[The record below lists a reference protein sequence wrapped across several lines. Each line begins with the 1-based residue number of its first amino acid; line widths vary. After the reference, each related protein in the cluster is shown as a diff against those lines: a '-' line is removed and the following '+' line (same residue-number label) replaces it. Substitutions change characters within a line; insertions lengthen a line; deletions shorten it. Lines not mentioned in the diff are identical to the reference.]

1 MKPSSRIEEIEEKLK
16 KEYLPLGRDGEFST
30 AQLARIKSR
39 AITAYLDEQAQ
50 ESKALEEWVCT
61 MENAMCSHPQCK
73 YSCQACLGSGVVRSF
88 RDCQLAD
95 EAKPQD
101 EPKEKKLCPMC
112 IEGGSHRLPTDSIM
126 TGTWIC
132 FCPCH
137 QKETK
142 PTINKPLWN

>member
-16 KEYLPLGRDGEFST
+16 KEYQPQGRDGDFST

-39 AITAYLDEQAQ
+39 AITAYLDEQVQ
-50 ESKALEEWVCT
+50 ESKALEEVLLGIDSGSDGT
-61 MENAMCSHPQCK
+61 CK
-73 YSCQACLGSGVVRSF
+73 LYGYRKDGVAHVTREEYS
-88 RDCQLAD
+88 
-95 EAKPQD
+95 KPQD

-112 IEGGSHRLPTDSIM
+112 IEGGSHRLPTGSTIM

-142 PTINKPLWN
+142 AS

>member
-1 MKPSSRIEEIEEKLK
+1 MKPSERISEIAQNKSFEKV
-16 KEYLPLGRDGEFST
+16 RDLIPNG
-30 AQLARIKSR
+30 
-39 AITAYLDEQAQ
+39 AIIAAILVYLDEQA
-50 ESKALEEWVCT
+50 EET
-61 MENAMCSHPQCK
+61 NASEEVLLGVDSGPDGTCK
-73 YSCQACLGSGVVRSF
+73 LYGYRKDGVAHVTREEYS
-88 RDCQLAD
+88 
-95 EAKPQD
+95 KPQD

-142 PTINKPLWN
+142 AS